1 MAFEDVAKRMADR
14 RTPTRGERLHAIWT
28 GEAPEPPPL
37 PALPTPVT
45 PARRTRTLVIAY
57 VVLIAGMLVAMA
69 GGFALVLLW
78 SSTSYWEKR
87 GFAVVIAVGVAIIVR
102 ATKLFAAVEATA
114 PLPDARTR

>member
-37 PALPTPVT
+37 PALPTPVA
-45 PARRTRTLVIAY
+45 PAHRTRALVLAY
-57 VVLIAGMLVAMA
+57 VVLVAGMFVAAA

-78 SSTSYWEKR
+78 GSTTYWEKR
-87 GFAVVIAVGVAIIVR
+87 GFTVVIAAGIAIIVK
-102 ATKLFAAVEATA
+102 ATKLFATVEATA
-114 PLPDARTR
+114 PLPGARTR